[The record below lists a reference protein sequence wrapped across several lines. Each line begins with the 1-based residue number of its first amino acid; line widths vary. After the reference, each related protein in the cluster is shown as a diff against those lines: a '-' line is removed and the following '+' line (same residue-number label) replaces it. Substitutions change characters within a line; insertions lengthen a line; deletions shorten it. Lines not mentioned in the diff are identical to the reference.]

1 MNTKKYPALS
11 IDDEPK
17 AKNWKIPAGKY
28 RAVLESADVDKDD
41 ADILRFRVTQYCG
54 ARTEYWVRNRYRKG
68 DRDSLVQHIIS
79 WRGLEEFNTLTKG
92 GCLDFKG
99 LYGQEADIEVK
110 CLKKCRDRE
119 ALRVIKMITPP
130 GSLVPDAEVQESGSR
145 VNCSQ

>member
-11 IDDEPK
+11 IDAEPK

-28 RAVLESADVDKDD
+28 RAVLESSDVDMDD
-41 ADILRFRVTQYCG
+41 PDILRFRVTHYCD

-68 DRDSLVQHIIS
+68 DRDSLEQHIIS
-79 WRGLEEFNTLTKG
+79 WRGLEEFNDLTKG
-92 GCLDFKG
+92 GCLDLKG

-119 ALRVIKMITPP
+119 ALRVIKAITPP
-130 GSLVPDAEVQESGSR
+130 GSLVPDAEVQESCSR
-145 VNCSQ
+145 VKYSQ